1 VKAFALWLASTA
13 PSVLIQRNEVWM
25 IPAIQSVHIAGIGV
39 VLACVLMMT
48 LRILGYAGKDQTLAQ
63 TQQRFGPWLKGALW
77 LLLGTGLLMV
87 IGEPERELVTFSF
100 WAKMTLVALGAA
112 IAFGF
117 QRSLR
122 AHGPDWEQSLV
133 QRRSVKVMAVATLLV
148 WIAIIFLGRLIAYDH
163 VWGPLSPSTR
173 A

>member
-1 VKAFALWLASTA
+1 MKAFADWLATTP
-13 PSVLIQRNEVWM
+13 PSLLIQHQEAWM
-25 IPAIQSVHIAGIGV
+25 IPTIQSIHIAGIGV

-48 LRILGYAGKDQTLAQ
+48 LRILGYAGTDQTLSQ
-63 TQQRFGPWLKGALW
+63 TEQRFGPWLRGALW
-77 LLLGTGLLMV
+77 LLLGTGLLMI

-100 WAKMTLVALGAA
+100 WAKMVLVALGTA
-112 IAFGF
+112 IAFVF

-122 AHGPDWEQSLV
+122 VHGPDWEESLT
-133 QRRSVKVMAVATLLV
+133 QRNSVKVMAVMTLLL
-148 WIAIIFLGRLIAYDH
+148 WLAIIFLGRLIAYDH